1 MASISVFTPV
11 IGCTDCIAKSPSNQE
26 FNSNTAQ
33 PVDQIPLCPELGL
46 IDDEGLFVLPPED
59 ADEASNDELENEKSS
74 CASIKHS
81 IANSLDRVSDTSS
94 IRSFTTSQKHKK
106 RKKRAY
112 TVNLSNCKYESVRR
126 VLRRFGFREVEEDED
141 WNLYWT
147 DYSVSL
153 DRVVVM
159 KAWQKI
165 NHFPG
170 MSELCRKDSLARN
183 LNRMAKMF
191 PKDYA
196 IFPKTWCLPSDWNEL
211 QNYARKRKSKTYI
224 FKPDT
229 GCQGRGIYLTK
240 SVKDMRPMDN
250 MICQVYLSK
259 PFVIDGYKFDL
270 RLYILLTSCD
280 PLRMFMFKDGLVRFT
295 TVQYAD
301 PNNRNVNNLYMHL
314 TNYALQKH
322 SNEYIRD
329 DEEGGTKRR
338 VTTLNRWFR
347 ENDYDLQKIWADIDD
362 VIIKTVLSGYAVL
375 RHNYRTCFPNHV
387 QTSACFEILGFD
399 IMLDHKLKPYILE
412 VNHSPSFSTDSKLD
426 KEIKEAMLW
435 DTLQL
440 AHFSMI
446 SKKKCMEDE
455 RKRIRS
461 RLLQKTVRKDV
472 RETNEKDLAH
482 FNEVAEKYER
492 NHLGNYRMIYP
503 PADKEKYEKFLNPHA
518 MFYQETVT
526 YKVRSECA
534 RQMREEIKMKQ
545 EKLDALQH
553 KGKPIGPE
561 SPAPKKLASRS
572 MTVRSKSQTVSGAE
586 RRLLHPNPLHEAQR
600 PWGDQEFASDLVTET
615 VNLAQAGDAR
625 ASWEAQPIVAEEE
638 ESRLEALRQRERLMH
653 AVGLVEAIHRLLAGS
668 SGVISTIGASVRAKM
683 PRNMGEMHR
692 QCQKPIS
699 SNVSLDKTQTKTI
712 VMSVHPGF
720 NAAVSTV
727 KR

>member
-534 RQMREEIKMKQ
+534 R
-545 EKLDALQH
+545 
-553 KGKPIGPE
+553 
-561 SPAPKKLASRS
+561 
-572 MTVRSKSQTVSGAE
+572 
-586 RRLLHPNPLHEAQR
+586 
-600 PWGDQEFASDLVTET
+600 
-615 VNLAQAGDAR
+615 
-625 ASWEAQPIVAEEE
+625 
-638 ESRLEALRQRERLMH
+638 
-653 AVGLVEAIHRLLAGS
+653 
-668 SGVISTIGASVRAKM
+668 
-683 PRNMGEMHR
+683 
-692 QCQKPIS
+692 
-699 SNVSLDKTQTKTI
+699 
-712 VMSVHPGF
+712 
-720 NAAVSTV
+720 
-727 KR
+727 